1 MVYPIEKFSKIVAS
15 FSPFP
20 SLPPPPKKK
29 NAENAIFLLC
39 ALKMSSER

>member
-20 SLPPPPKKK
+20 SPPPQKKK

>member
-20 SLPPPPKKK
+20 SPPPKKK